1 MKYYI
6 NIQFW
11 KVIQVK
17 NIIKKKNNIKIY
29 FYINYIYI
37 Y

>member
-17 NIIKKKNNIKIY
+17 NII
-29 FYINYIYI
+29 YIYDFRSI
-37 Y
+37 SATPYFF